1 MMSENG
7 SPRHSPH
14 RNKWEPNYTYIDI
27 DLTVNNNVF
36 VACKETRREAD
47 SKISGQRHQDRNIH
61 RKDLQ
66 QNVNISTNDNSTAGG
81 GSPQGT
87 QKVYGLNPS
96 NFWHFKTVEN
106 WNFELF
112 SFAKSTS
119 GSPLKYMGQ
128 FIVIRKSLGST
139 YFLLLGYHLLMND
152 YGYCNK
158 FKIPP
163 STLETLLGHLE
174 LGYAR

>member
-14 RNKWEPNYTYIDI
+14 RNKWEQNYTL

-66 QNVNISTNDNSTAGG
+66 QNVNISANDNTTAGG
-81 GSPQGT
+81 GLSQGT
-87 QKVYGLNPS
+87 YSESFMVIPRVIFDILRRSETGTLSCLATQNPPME
-96 NFWHFKTVEN
+96 V
-106 WNFELF
+106 L
-112 SFAKSTS
+112 
-119 GSPLKYMGQ
+119 
-128 FIVIRKSLGST
+128 
-139 YFLLLGYHLLMND
+139 
-152 YGYCNK
+152 
-158 FKIPP
+158 
-163 STLETLLGHLE
+163 
-174 LGYAR
+174 